1 MGEMHF
7 FRQACSFDEIRYMS
21 LNLPRG
27 ASCVYGITWKCHNN
41 IVGVHAKLSKGVLIQ
56 GAKLL
61 VKYHLVHKVCIKIS
75 SARYIATYRIV
86 LNKCAGRRGRKRSLN
101 LVQFQW
107 NLEYKLLNTLAIY
120 ADNLIEISSAVA
132 EIQPY
137 NIKSRGCVY
146 LSRRVHLALYSIQKG
161 ERAAITLGR
170 SSNTFALEVHS
181 VTTLW
186 YPDIFF
192 LQNWGVFKWDELSGV
207 RVRACAST
215 RAMSDWQHVHSW
227 CIMYSCTPDIL
238 YLVCLEV
245 FILTQAHYGIA
256 ISLDIHSYIV

>member
-146 LSRRVHLALYSIQKG
+146 LNRRVHLALYSIQKG

-192 LQNWGVFKWDELSGV
+192 YKIGVFSNEMNWVVLGCAPV
-207 RVRACAST
+207 RPPEPCLIDNTCTRDVLCTHVLLIYYTWCAWRYSY
-215 RAMSDWQHVHSW
+215 WLKP
-227 CIMYSCTPDIL
+227 IM
-238 YLVCLEV
+238 
-245 FILTQAHYGIA
+245 A
-256 ISLDIHSYIV
+256 